1 MLTCSGAFPL
11 VSLLLEAKSRFFV
24 SLSRDANFF
33 FLLWVFAS
41 FFVPHIA
48 FTLIFL
54 GHNNR
59 DDYDDSKIGNIT
71 FFLSPGVNYRV
82 LLNNNHLLLFFM
94 SVSGR
99 NSEILQPSFSFVL
112 LIFSKSLF

>member
-11 VSLLLEAKSRFFV
+11 VSFLLEVSFFR
-24 SLSRDANFF
+24 LFITRREIF

-41 FFVPHIA
+41 FFVPHFA